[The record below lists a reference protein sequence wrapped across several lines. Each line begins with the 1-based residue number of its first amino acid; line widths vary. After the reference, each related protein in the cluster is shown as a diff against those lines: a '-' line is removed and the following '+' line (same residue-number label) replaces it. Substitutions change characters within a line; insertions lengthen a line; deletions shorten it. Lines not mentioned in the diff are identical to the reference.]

1 MVYSLRNKSPRS
13 ESKESNMTKL
23 MTVSE
28 VADYLRVTKK
38 TVYRLLLRGKIPATK
53 VGNQWRFAQNSIDG
67 WLQRNSVAAK
77 VNILVVD
84 DEEVVRLLFKTTLEE
99 AGHQVTGA
107 ETASEGLELVK
118 QRDFDLVFLDL
129 KMPGMDGAELFR
141 QIKDIKPKLPV
152 TIITG
157 YPDSEIM
164 SRALAYGPF
173 GIMNKPFGES
183 DIVNAVNSFLGIIS
197 A

>member
-1 MVYSLRNKSPRS
+1 
-13 ESKESNMTKL
+13 MTKL
-23 MTVSE
+23 MTVGE

-38 TVYRLLLRGKIPATK
+38 TVYRLLMRGKIPATK

-67 WLQRNSVAAK
+67 WLQRNSVVTKAS
-77 VNILVVD
+77 ILVVD
-84 DEEVVRLLFKTTLEE
+84 DEEMVRLLFESTLEE
-99 AGHQVTGA
+99 LGHKVTGA
-107 ETASEGLELVK
+107 KSAAEGLELVK

-141 QIKDIKPKLPV
+141 RIKEIKPKLPV

-173 GIMNKPFGES
+173 GVMNKPFGET
-183 DIVNAVNSFLGIIS
+183 DIVNAVSSFLGIIS

>member
-1 MVYSLRNKSPRS
+1 
-13 ESKESNMTKL
+13 MTKL

-53 VGNQWRFAQNSIDG
+53 VGNQWRFAQSAIDR
-67 WLQRNSVAAK
+67 WLQQNSVKGKA
-77 VNILVVD
+77 NILVVD
-84 DEEVVRLLFKTTLEE
+84 DEEVVRLLFKTILEE
-99 AGHQVTGA
+99 AGHKVAAAG
-107 ETASEGLELVK
+107 TAAKGLEAVK
-118 QRDFDLVFLDL
+118 EEDFDLVFLDL

-141 QIKDIKPKLPV
+141 RIKQLKPKLPV
-152 TIITG
+152 IIITG

-164 SRALAYGPF
+164 ARALAHGPF
-173 GIMNKPFGES
+173 GVMNKPFGEA
-183 DIVNAVNSFLGIIS
+183 DIVNAVNSFLRVIS